1 MRIGDRQHHADQAS
15 GCRNHHQDCDGDP
28 RSSTWSASPQRFAR
42 PGVPSLPCCLQP
54 CDLFGPPGGKGKA
67 VIVGHTPQRSEE
79 ILYFGY
85 LKCIDSYGYG
95 GDWLTALEM
104 IAGKLWQTNQ
114 R

>member
-28 RSSTWSASPQRFAR
+28 RSSTWSASPQRFDR